1 MAVVFSSGEQGHKL
15 LSQQNRNELHRS
27 PSLKTHQKHNQFTS
41 YDLHIHYETIMYNYA
56 TLWHMKQIL
65 KTTSLSE
72 PLNHPAGTSEVN
84 GVLAMHL
91 P

>member
-1 MAVVFSSGEQGHKL
+1 MAVVFSSGRGGTSCSANKKEMNCTDL
-15 LSQQNRNELHRS
+15 
-27 PSLKTHQKHNQFTS
+27 PLKTHQIHNQFTS
-41 YDLHIHYETIMYNYA
+41 YDLHILYETIMYNYA